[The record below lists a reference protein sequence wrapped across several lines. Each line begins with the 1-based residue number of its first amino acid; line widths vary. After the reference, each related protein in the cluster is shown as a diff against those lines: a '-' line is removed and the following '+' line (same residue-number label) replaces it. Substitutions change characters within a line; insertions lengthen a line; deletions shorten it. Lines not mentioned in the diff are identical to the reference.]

1 MASWQNQ
8 EIVLLPVWMMS
19 ADGGSVSPS
28 CCWLFY
34 KNCSVLVFHTHT
46 LPHTLGSSQWLILLD
61 QYEQHHHSPMLH
73 PTWSLPAAGGV
84 TDIVPCFSD
93 AHLQTRAACRWV
105 GLGPGWGLWPGDRPA
120 APGSPS
126 APGPPESTSLP
137 AGELRAPPSASGSPA
152 EHKHTFI
159 HTCINEPH
167 KYSVRKKFCIVLERV
182 SHFEH
187 TEI

>member
-1 MASWQNQ
+1 MTKPRDRAASRLNDECWRRLSQS
-8 EIVLLPVWMMS
+8 IVLLVILQKLF
-19 ADGGSVSPS
+19 SVSIS
-28 CCWLFY
+28 
-34 KNCSVLVFHTHT
+34 HT

-61 QYEQHHHSPMLH
+61 QYEQHHHSPVLH
-73 PTWSLPAAGGV
+73 TTWSLPAAGGV

-93 AHLQTRAACRWV
+93 AHLQTRAACRWA

-152 EHKHTFI
+152 EHTHTFI

-167 KYSVRKKFCIVLERV
+167 KYSVRKSSV
-182 SHFEH
+182 
-187 TEI
+187 